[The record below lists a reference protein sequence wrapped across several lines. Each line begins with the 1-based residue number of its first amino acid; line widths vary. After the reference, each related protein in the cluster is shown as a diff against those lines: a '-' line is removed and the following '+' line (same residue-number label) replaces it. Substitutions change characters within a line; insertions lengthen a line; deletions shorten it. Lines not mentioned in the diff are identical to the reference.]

1 MENEYIREILD
12 GNLSRFSYF
21 VSEYKD
27 MAYSIAFRIVG
38 SREEAEEVVQDSYIR
53 AFKSLNKFRQAS
65 KFSTW
70 FYRIV
75 VNNALSHKR
84 KIDRSTVDPDIDRI
98 YNIQP
103 SMMETEYNK
112 LTADDRI
119 RFINQALDLMAKED
133 SLLLTLFYLNEN
145 SIEEI
150 TEITS
155 ISGDNVKMKLSRAR
169 KKMYVILE
177 RFLKS
182 ELKSLI

>member
-1 MENEYIREILD
+1 
-12 GNLSRFSYF
+12 
-21 VSEYKD
+21 
-27 MAYSIAFRIVG
+27 
-38 SREEAEEVVQDSYIR
+38 
-53 AFKSLNKFRQAS
+53 
-65 KFSTW
+65 
-70 FYRIV
+70 
-75 VNNALSHKR
+75 
-84 KIDRSTVDPDIDRI
+84 
-98 YNIQP
+98 
-103 SMMETEYNK
+103 MMETEYNK